1 MSIKRLKKLLPPF
14 KGERLEHFEM
24 SADKLTHM
32 T

>member
-1 MSIKRLKKLLPPF
+1 MGIKRLQKLLPPF

-24 SADKLTHM
+24 SADKLAHM